1 MKLIETLVALAQTN
15 KLAAYRIT
23 SVVNAWLVGKGGKVT
38 FAIDRADTERVIAAR
53 ANLLDENHLVLLI
66 VVDKKEVD
74 AVQAMINGGIG

>member
-1 MKLIETLVALAQTN
+1 MKLIETLVALAQVG

-23 SVVNAWLVGKGGKVT
+23 SVANARLAGKGGKVT
-38 FAIDRADTERVIAAR
+38 FTVDHADAQRVIAAR
-53 ANLLDENHLVLLI
+53 ANIDENHLVLLI